1 MGELINLAQ
10 RRAACATAERPTGG
24 CPPPSTPSVF
34 YFDLDCP
41 FSYLAL
47 ERVERLFAGAHWRP
61 TLADCL
67 DPSDPR
73 ADEATA
79 DGARATA
86 ERRARELGLPLIWP
100 APGRGARRATRTAV
114 YAAEQ
119 GRGAQFALA
128 AGRLAFSGGFDLD
141 DPEILAEAATAACIS
156 VHGALRAAADER
168 LDGTLEEA
176 GRRLRAAG
184 ATRLPAI
191 QTGQILHC
199 GEQNIGQA
207 AATLRATANRVDGAA

>member
-10 RRAACATAERPTGG
+10 HRAGCATGVRPTGV
-24 CPPPSTPSVF
+24 CPPPGTRSVF

-47 ERVERLFAGAHWRP
+47 ERVDRLFVTARWRP
-61 TLADCL
+61 TLAEYL
-67 DPSDPR
+67 HPGDPV

-79 DGARATA
+79 DAARATA

-100 APGRGARRATRTAV
+100 PTGLGARRATRTAL

-128 AGRLAFSGGFDLD
+128 AGRLAFSGGFDLN

-156 VHGALRAAADER
+156 LHGALRAAADER

-176 GRRLRAAG
+176 GRRLREAG

-191 QTGQILHC
+191 QTGQVLHC
-199 GEQNIGQA
+199 GEHNIGQA
-207 AATLRATANRVDGAA
+207 AATLRATAHLADGAA